1 MMREEQYGSALASA
15 WKLAHETWK
24 DPDMWKR
31 GFSPEELEYIESTV
45 ALAELILIAAFPPAA
60 APINTTRCF
69 ANLFDALARSAKGD
83 SKKAAAALGAI
94 QSCMYAMGR
103 PATTYWQTLVKG
115 RSDAGVAKLLGIL
128 SKKIS
133 KPLQR
138 IVAALT
144 NKALQQA
151 WSTGKEWALPKVLGE
166 KEYAKLKENAEIARL
181 SLTEG
186 LTASE
191 AIVEIYRSKLQ
202 DPEWMRDHQQA
213 ARHMIEFINNYK
225 KEAKKV
231 EKMSGYSGLIYR
243 QQHPSIADIQA
254 TSGHRAPGYFPELYH
269 RSGGRFYTDQVDE
282 FGGLVY
288 RVQHPSIAE
297 IQANSGHRAP
307 GYFPELYHRSGG
319 RFYTDQVDEFGG
331 EGASAN
337 DFLNALWGV

>member
-1 MMREEQYGSALASA
+1 MMQEEHYGFALASA
-15 WKLAHETWK
+15 WKLAQETWE
-24 DPDMWKR
+24 DPDIWKKA
-31 GFSPEELEYIESTV
+31 FSAEELDYIDSTV

-69 ANLFDALARSAKGD
+69 ATLFDALARAQKGD
-83 SKKAAAALGAI
+83 SKKVKAAI
-94 QSCMYAMGR
+94 STINTCMYAVGR
-103 PATTYWQTLVKG
+103 PATTWWQTLVKG
-115 RSDAGVAKLLGIL
+115 KSDAAVAKGLSVL

-138 IVAALT
+138 VVATLT
-144 NKALQQA
+144 NKALQDA
-151 WSTGKEWALPKVLGE
+151 WSTGKEWALPKILGE
-166 KEYAKLKENAEIARL
+166 KEYAKFKESAEIATL

-191 AIVEIYRSKLQ
+191 AIVEIYKSKLQ
-202 DPEWMRDHQQA
+202 DPEWMRDHQKA

-243 QQHPSIADIQA
+243 QQHPSIA
-254 TSGHRAPGYFPELYH
+254 
-269 RSGGRFYTDQVDE
+269 
-282 FGGLVY
+282 
-288 RVQHPSIAE
+288 E

-319 RFYTDQVDEFGG
+319 RFYTSQEDEFGGLVYRVEHPAIAEIQQHSGHRAPGYFPELYHRSGGRFYTSQVDEFGE
-331 EGASAN
+331 EGGSADN
-337 DFLNALWGV
+337 FLNALWGV